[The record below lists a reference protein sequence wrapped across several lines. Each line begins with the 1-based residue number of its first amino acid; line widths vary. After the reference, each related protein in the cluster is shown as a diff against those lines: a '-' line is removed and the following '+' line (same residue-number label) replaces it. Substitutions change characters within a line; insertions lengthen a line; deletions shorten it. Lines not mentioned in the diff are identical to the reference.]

1 MKQQQLIGALLL
13 SGFLLG
19 ITGCGQVKSKRSSQ
33 ASSSHSSQQRAAA
46 ITSASLTSTGVS
58 PTVSAPFATASAAG
72 ITAPTTQP
80 SNANQSSSQSGVVVH
95 NAEEALALAESIYGD
110 DNGDYQWV
118 IMSQS
123 DGQPAQNEDGSYFV
137 KAISKQ
143 AMVEGSMTGTA
154 LSLRVYPN
162 GTIISN

>member
-33 ASSSHSSQQRAAA
+33 SSSSHSSQQRAAA
-46 ITSASLTSTGVS
+46 ITSASLTSTGAT
-58 PTVSAPFATASAAG
+58 PAVSAPSATASAAR

-95 NAEEALALAESIYGD
+95 NAEEALALAESIYGM
-110 DNGDYQWV
+110 
-118 IMSQS
+118 ITATTS
-123 DGQPAQNEDGSYFV
+123 GS
-137 KAISKQ
+137 S
-143 AMVEGSMTGTA
+143 
-154 LSLRVYPN
+154 
-162 GTIISN
+162 

>member
-1 MKQQQLIGALLL
+1 
-13 SGFLLG
+13 
-19 ITGCGQVKSKRSSQ
+19 
-33 ASSSHSSQQRAAA
+33 
-46 ITSASLTSTGVS
+46 
-58 PTVSAPFATASAAG
+58 SAAG

-80 SNANQSSSQSGVVVH
+80 SNASQSSSQSGVVVH
-95 NAEEALALAESIYGD
+95 NAEEALALAKSIYGD

>member
-1 MKQQQLIGALLL
+1 M
-13 SGFLLG
+13 
-19 ITGCGQVKSKRSSQ
+19 RSSQ
-33 ASSSHSSQQRAAA
+33 SSSSHSSQQRAAA
-46 ITSASLTSTGVS
+46 ITSASLTSTGAT
-58 PTVSAPFATASAAG
+58 PAVSAPSATASAAG

>member
-46 ITSASLTSTGVS
+46 IT
-58 PTVSAPFATASAAG
+58 
-72 ITAPTTQP
+72 APTTQP
-80 SNANQSSSQSGVVVH
+80 SNASQSSSQSGVVVH

-123 DGQPAQNEDGSYFV
+123 DEQPAQNEDGSYFV